1 MTKDMKQGLVIGVA
15 FATLVAMMPT
25 KAEENEVA
33 PEDVA
38 IGAGVATA
46 TVAGVAAAATPAV
59 VAHSSGMAI
68 MYSGAGYVAGTIGM
82 AAGTVALLPA
92 IAVGG
97 AAVATGAVIYKY
109 SDEIGAWWTETFDE
123 EEEQ

>member
-1 MTKDMKQGLVIGVA
+1 MNKDMKQGLAIGVA
-15 FATLVAMMPT
+15 FASLVAIMPT
-25 KAEENEVA
+25 KAEEVA

-46 TVAGVAAAATPAV
+46 TVAGIASAAAPAV

-92 IAVGG
+92 VAVGG
-97 AAVATGAVIYKY
+97 VAVATGAVIYKY
-109 SDEIGAWWTETFDE
+109 SDEIGAWYTETFDS

>member
-1 MTKDMKQGLVIGVA
+1 MNKDLKQGLVLGVA
-15 FATLVAMMPT
+15 FASLVAMMPT
-25 KAEENEVA
+25 KAEENEMA
-33 PEDVA
+33 TEDVL
-38 IGAGVATA
+38 IGAGAATA

-92 IAVGG
+92 IAIGG

-109 SDEIGAWWTETFDE
+109 SDEIGATWNEYFGE
-123 EEEQ
+123 EE

>member
-1 MTKDMKQGLVIGVA
+1 MNKDIKQGLAIGVA
-15 FATLVAMMPT
+15 FASLVAMMPT
-25 KAEENEVA
+25 KAEEVA

-92 IAVGG
+92 IAIGG

-109 SDEIGAWWTETFDE
+109 SDDIGAWYTETFDSE
-123 EEEQ
+123 ETE

>member
-1 MTKDMKQGLVIGVA
+1 MKNIVI
-15 FATLVAMMPT
+15 ATAVTALMSAPVM
-25 KAEENEVA
+25 AEENKVS

-109 SDEIGAWWTETFDE
+109 SDKIGAWWTEKFDDGE
-123 EEEQ
+123 S